1 MAEIPKPR
9 SALTEVYRIGS
20 FGAEGTGVSLSEHGP
35 RAMLHLAGLPEDP
48 RFRAVLRDGAGVALP
63 SAPNRTATGEGVS
76 ALWLAPGRWLI
87 VSARQAPEE
96 LENSLSSAL
105 AGQPFAAN
113 DVTSGRTVI
122 RIAGPKARGL
132 LAKGCPLDLH
142 PAYFGAGH
150 CAQSLM
156 GQINVLLHAA
166 DGSARIDLYVTRGF
180 AASLWDFLTEGA
192 AEFGY
197 EVLEATAD

>member
-1 MAEIPKPR
+1 MAETPKRR
-9 SALTEVYRIGS
+9 SALTEVYRVGS
-20 FGAEGTGVSLSEHGP
+20 FGAEGAGVSLSEHRP
-35 RAMLHLAGLPEDP
+35 RAMLHLAGPPEDP

-63 SAPNRTATGEGVS
+63 SAPNRAATGGGVS

-87 VSARQAPEE
+87 VSARQAPQE
-96 LENSLSSAL
+96 LEHSLSSAF
-105 AGQPFAAN
+105 AGLSGAAN

-122 RIAGPKARGL
+122 RITGPKARGL

-142 PAYFGAGH
+142 PAHFGVGH

-166 DGSARIDLYVTRGF
+166 EGGARIDLYVTRGF
-180 AASLWDFLTEGA
+180 AESLWYFLTEGA

-197 EVLEATAD
+197 EVLEATSD